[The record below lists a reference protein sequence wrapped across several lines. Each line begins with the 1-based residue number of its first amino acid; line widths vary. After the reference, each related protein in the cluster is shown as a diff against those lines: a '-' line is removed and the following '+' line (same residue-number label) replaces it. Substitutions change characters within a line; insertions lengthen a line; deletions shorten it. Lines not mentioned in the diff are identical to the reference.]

1 MMHGPINKRIVV
13 FSASSKAFCMNREDV
28 RTFPYVAHT
37 ICFKQAFSS
46 PRGFEHQIQ
55 TDKLKESKQIYVNWQ
70 HHSSDAG
77 RKTLLLAPYFTV
89 PFCTAG

>member
-1 MMHGPINKRIVV
+1 MKR
-13 FSASSKAFCMNREDV
+13 EEV

-37 ICFKQAFSS
+37 ISFKLPFNRT
-46 PRGFEHQIQ
+46 RGFEHQIQ

-77 RKTLLLAPYFTV
+77 RKTLLLAPYFTGA
-89 PFCTAG
+89 FCTAG